1 MKCFT
6 CWRWVKWR
14 FIASSRGQSGLAWNP
29 VYGFSL
35 RFGYILKP
43 DLDSK
48 WLFRESSM
56 SSYLLRTNSHLSDK
70 NSNLRLGIYATMKI
84 HILIKIWD
92 ALYSNGKSCKL
103 FKKLIMSKGR
113 EFWKVP
119 KPVFKLTRFRKK
131 VDHSIWLFTVHEFCD
146 SVNSH
151 VVHSAWDLK
160 SNLNLILLT
169 IFSLGFS
176 QFRPCWGSMTPLLTI
191 SSVMSQSSK
200 RTVLLDSC
208 NTLKL

>member
-119 KPVFKLTRFRKK
+119 KPVIKLTWFRGSQYMAF
-131 VDHSIWLFTVHEFCD
+131 HCTWILWFCEFT
-146 SVNSH
+146 
-151 VVHSAWDLK
+151 HSAW
-160 SNLNLILLT
+160 
-169 IFSLGFS
+169 
-176 QFRPCWGSMTPLLTI
+176 
-191 SSVMSQSSK
+191 
-200 RTVLLDSC
+200 
-208 NTLKL
+208 